1 MVVSGMF
8 RVLLLVCILY
18 GLLERFGWPCLPCF
32 FMWCG
37 WRLGML
43 GVGRLDRYG
52 EYAGGGGGSA
62 WLEWKGER
70 RWVGGGFGGWL
81 PPLILHLGSKKV

>member
-52 EYAGGGGGSA
+52 EYAGGGGVLHGWSG
-62 WLEWKGER
+62 KER
-70 RWVGGGFGGWL
+70 EDGLVVDLGGGY
-81 PPLILHLGSKKV
+81 PL